1 MAGYCHGVNPPYGC
15 GHHAEHVEAARKGWI
30 TRRRNQGQRGTEFEG
45 SEEQRLASI
54 FLGDTVSLAHTHPE
68 HKNTVVFKQKGK
80 WYELP
85 RRTFASFVRGGR
97 ETEREQQKLAKSRQ
111 REQRLELEY
120 RLYQERV
127 SNSQS
132 GADAFRAAVI
142 KGIQRQG
149 GIRSTKSSSG
159 RTYDRG
165 EVAVLPSSIRRSK
178 GKLTLD
184 SAREFA
190 QELNES
196 EYRLPIQLDTISDFI
211 NFFEADSYRRQQSSA
226 RRRLLREEIAATRT
240 PRKRGERR
248 KSA

>member
-1 MAGYCHGVNPPYGC
+1 MAGYCHGVNAPYGC

-45 SEEQRLASI
+45 SEEQRLTSL

-85 RRTFASFVRGGR
+85 KRTFASFVRGGR
-97 ETEREQQKLAKSRQ
+97 ETEREQQKLTKQRK
-111 REQRLELEY
+111 REQRLELENK
-120 RLYQERV
+120 LYQERV
-127 SNSQS
+127 SNQQS
-132 GADAFRAAVI
+132 RANEFRAAVI

-149 GIRSTKSSSG
+149 GIRSTSNRATG

-165 EVAVLPSSIRRSK
+165 EVALLPSSIRRSK

-190 QELNES
+190 EELNMA
-196 EYRLPIQLDTISDFI
+196 EYGLPISLETPDDFVG
-211 NFFEADSYRRQQSSA
+211 FFERDAYRRQQSSA
-226 RRRLLREEIAATRT
+226 RRRILREEIAATRT
-240 PRKRGERR
+240 PRKRRR
-248 KSA
+248 SA